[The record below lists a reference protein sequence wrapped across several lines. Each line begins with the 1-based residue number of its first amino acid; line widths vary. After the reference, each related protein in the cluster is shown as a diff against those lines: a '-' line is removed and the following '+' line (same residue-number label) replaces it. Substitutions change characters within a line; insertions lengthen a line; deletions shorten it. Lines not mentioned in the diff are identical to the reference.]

1 MPHYSLPLIHGFDP
15 HAHQLAS
22 PSIPLIDRGTSW
34 HDTEHDYTK
43 PHQTTET
50 NASYICSGVC
60 EFLRIAF
67 SLLVPLS
74 LRYLIDYVERAELAA
89 LAAAATVTGAGEE
102 ATWEWENSTAE
113 GGGGGI
119 PNQGRPDRCRIVSNR
134 LIRLINAKRRVE
146 RHVE

>member
-1 MPHYSLPLIHGFDP
+1 MLPV
-15 HAHQLAS
+15 
-22 PSIPLIDRGTSW
+22 
-34 HDTEHDYTK
+34 
-43 PHQTTET
+43 
-50 NASYICSGVC
+50 CSGVC

-74 LRYLIDYVERAELAA
+74 LRYLIDYVERAELATAA
-89 LAAAATVTGAGEE
+89 LNAGE

-113 GGGGGI
+113 LGGGGI
-119 PNQGRPDRCRIVSNR
+119 TPNQGRTDRCRIVSNR

>member
-1 MPHYSLPLIHGFDP
+1 MDVLL
-15 HAHQLAS
+15 
-22 PSIPLIDRGTSW
+22 GTS
-34 HDTEHDYTK
+34 TK
-43 PHQTTET
+43 PHQTGDT
-50 NASYICSGVC
+50 NASHCSGVC

-89 LAAAATVTGAGEE
+89 LAAAATVTGAGGEE

-134 LIRLINAKRRVE
+134 LIRLINAKRRVAGRKWNE
-146 RHVE
+146 GSEEGVRVDMCCARDEAGGSRA

>member
-1 MPHYSLPLIHGFDP
+1 M
-15 HAHQLAS
+15 
-22 PSIPLIDRGTSW
+22 
-34 HDTEHDYTK
+34 
-43 PHQTTET
+43 
-50 NASYICSGVC
+50 C

-74 LRYLIDYVERAELAA
+74 LRYLIDYVERAELAT
-89 LAAAATVTGAGEE
+89 AAAALNAGEE

-113 GGGGGI
+113 LGGGGI
-119 PNQGRPDRCRIVSNR
+119 TPNQGRTDRCRIVSNR